1 MTHEPMSRSSSSF
14 FRRDAAG
21 DEERA
26 ALTPPPPPPLD
37 DKGGAPAGRRR
48 WPSSVMRMKGVGSV
62 MVGVVFL
69 ELLIVV
75 HRWVGL
81 DASFL
86 RDSSMVSTSTRQWH
100 PHHHH
105 NISTPPLMTLPPFS
119 CGNGTAA
126 PATCPATPPSP
137 PTTSKPAAV
146 GEPAASCPDYF
157 RYIHDDLRPWR
168 GAGITR
174 EAVERGRRHAY
185 FRLVVVSGRAYV
197 ETYRRSYQTRDAFTQ
212 WGVAQLLRRYAGR
225 VPDVD
230 IMFACD
236 DRGQVRAADFA
247 AAPADAPPV
256 FRYCRDATTLDVVFP
271 DWSFWGWPEV
281 NIGAWPATLEAVR
294 RESARVRWPEREPF
308 AFWKGNPGVAR
319 IRGELMKCNPASDGR
334 DWNARLF
341 SQIYI
346 EGEAWSVSEKYIM
359 ACDSPVLFVTTP
371 FQDILSRGLVA
382 GEHYWP
388 INRTRMCE
396 SIRAAVDWGNA
407 HPAAARRI
415 GEQGSRFVREQMAM
429 DYVYDYMFHLI
440 TEYGKL
446 LRYRPA
452 VPANAV
458 EICAESMACAAA
470 AGRERECMDESV
482 EGFVA
487 GFDPCSLP
495 PPFTEEE
502 KRDIAARE
510 EEVLRKV
517 ANSRKF

>member
-21 DEERA
+21 NEERA
-26 ALTPPPPPPLD
+26 ALTTPPPLPAED
-37 DKGGAPAGRRR
+37 DMGGAPAGRRR

-69 ELLIVV
+69 ALLILV

-86 RDSSMVSTSTRQWH
+86 RDSSMVRTSTRQWH
-100 PHHHH
+100 PHH

-137 PTTSKPAAV
+137 PPTSKPATG

-212 WGVAQLLRRYAGR
+212 
-225 VPDVD
+225 
-230 IMFACD
+230 
-236 DRGQVRAADFA
+236 
-247 AAPADAPPV
+247 
-256 FRYCRDATTLDVVFP
+256 DATTLDVVFP

-319 IRGELMKCNPASDGR
+319 IRGELMKCNPASDGK

-341 SQIYI
+341 SQDWNHAIHNGFKDSSIPKQCLHRYKIYI

-359 ACDSPVLFVTTP
+359 ACDSPVLFVNTP
-371 FQDILSRGLVA
+371 YQDILSRGLVA

-440 TEYGKL
+440 TEYAKL
-446 LRYRPA
+446 LRYKPT

-502 KRDIAARE
+502 KREIAAKE

-517 ANSRKF
+517 AKLEEENM

>member
-1 MTHEPMSRSSSSF
+1 
-14 FRRDAAG
+14 
-21 DEERA
+21 
-26 ALTPPPPPPLD
+26 
-37 DKGGAPAGRRR
+37 
-48 WPSSVMRMKGVGSV
+48 MRGVGSV

-69 ELLIVV
+69 ALLILIP
-75 HRWVGL
+75 RWLGL

-86 RDSSMVSTSTRQWH
+86 RDSTMVSTSAREWH
-100 PHHHH
+100 PHH
-105 NISTPPLMTLPPFS
+105 NVSTPPLMPLPFS
-119 CGNGTAA
+119 CGNATAA
-126 PATCPATPPSP
+126 ATCPAEPSLP
-137 PTTSKPAAV
+137 ARPASGGGGDHPAPT
-146 GEPAASCPDYF
+146 CPDYF

-185 FRLVVVSGRAYV
+185 FRLVVVSGRAFV
-197 ETYRRSYQTRDAFTQ
+197 ETYRRSYQTRDVFTQ
-212 WGVAQLLRRYAGR
+212 WGILQLMRRYAGR

-236 DRGQVRAADFA
+236 DPGQVRAADFA

-256 FRYCRDATTLDVVFP
+256 FRYCKDKTTLDVVFP

-281 NIGAWPATLEAVR
+281 NIGAWPGMLEAVR
-294 RESARVRWPEREPF
+294 RENERVRWPEREPF

-319 IRGELMKCNPASDGR
+319 IRGELMKCNPSNGK

-341 SQIYI
+341 TQDWNHAIQNGFKDSSIPKQCLHRYKIYI
-346 EGEAWSVSEKYIM
+346 EGNAWSVSEKYIL

-371 FQDILSRGLVA
+371 YQDILSRGLVA

-388 INRTRMCE
+388 INRTRMCG
-396 SIRAAVDWGNA
+396 SIKLAVDWGNA

-415 GEQGSRFVREQMAM
+415 GERGSRFVREQMSM
-429 DYVYDYMFHLI
+429 DYVYDYMLHLL

-452 VPANAV
+452 VPEKAV
-458 EICAESMACAAA
+458 EICAASMACPAK
-470 AGRERECMDESV
+470 GRRRECMDESV
-482 EGFVA
+482 EEFVA
-487 GFDPCSLP
+487 GFEPCALP

-502 KRDIAARE
+502 AREIAARE
-510 EEVLRKV
+510 EKVLRRVEKMEENI
-517 ANSRKF
+517 AS

>member
-21 DEERA
+21 DEETA
-26 ALTPPPPPPLD
+26 ALTPPPPPAD
-37 DKGGAPAGRRR
+37 DKGGAPARRRR

-69 ELLIVV
+69 ALLVLV

-100 PHHHH
+100 PHHD
-105 NISTPPLMTLPPFS
+105 ISTPS
-119 CGNGTAA
+119 AEDTAA
-126 PATCPATPPSP
+126 RRLRPTARQRRATCPATPPSP
-137 PTTSKPAAV
+137 PPTSKPATG

-236 DRGQVRAADFA
+236 DRGRVRAADFA

-319 IRGELMKCNPASDGR
+319 IRGELMKCNPASDGK

-341 SQIYI
+341 SQTYRRSYQTRDAFTQW
-346 EGEAWSVSEKYIM
+346 GVAQLLRRYAGRVPDVDIM
-359 ACDSPVLFVTTP
+359 FACD
-371 FQDILSRGLVA
+371 DRGRV
-382 GEHYWP
+382 
-388 INRTRMCE
+388 
-396 SIRAAVDWGNA
+396 RAADF
-407 HPAAARRI
+407 AAAPADAPPVFRYCRDATTLDVVFPDWSFWGWPEVNIGAWPATLEAVRR
-415 GEQGSRFVREQMAM
+415 ESARVRW
-429 DYVYDYMFHLI
+429 
-440 TEYGKL
+440 
-446 LRYRPA
+446 P
-452 VPANAV
+452 
-458 EICAESMACAAA
+458 
-470 AGRERECMDESV
+470 EREPFAFWKGNPGVARIRGELMKCNPASDGKDWNARLFSQDWNHAIHN
-482 EGFVA
+482 GFKDSSIPKQCLHRA
-487 GFDPCSLP
+487 MFDHSS
-495 PPFTEEE
+495 
-502 KRDIAARE
+502 
-510 EEVLRKV
+510 
-517 ANSRKF
+517 N